1 MLRQKGEILPCL
13 TIEAGWAESYPKLV
27 QDVDVWMVGGVA
39 ATKISLLIKLNRRAG
54 GRFVASMEAAR
65 QVPGTGYAFDPR
77 QVSCNTTFPPG
88 GFSLI
93 GLPQDIFP
101 MVPNQPQTISV
112 TRGDLFGNQLVPG
125 RNAAD
130 TWGLDLGRSCEI
142 MRDTASNQGLI
153 PV

>member
-1 MLRQKGEILPCL
+1 MQE
-13 TIEAGWAESYPKLV
+13 
-27 QDVDVWMVGGVA
+27 VDVWMVGGVA

-54 GRFVASMEAAR
+54 GRFVASVEAAR

-101 MVPNQPQTISV
+101 TVPNQPQTISV

-125 RNAAD
+125 RKCSGYLGLRSRSIPRNNAGHSLESGSHTRIKKEGGYD
-130 TWGLDLGRSCEI
+130 ILNT
-142 MRDTASNQGLI
+142 
-153 PV
+153 